1 MKRILAILLTLAMLL
16 SLAACGG
23 GDDPNAGVYTGTKA
37 EMMGMEMSMDE
48 IYAGENSLQ
57 LKSGGKGTITLEG
70 DSFGLKWALDG
81 ESLTLTID
89 GVDCTGTLKNGVI
102 KIDFMNMGVLLTFEK
117 EDGSTDGSGSI
128 ADKLAGEGTET
139 EAAPAGPLGVY
150 EGTTY
155 EYSGQSFNMTD
166 IYNGLCTIE
175 LLEGGKCVFTL
186 GGEVMDSTWTL
197 DGEDFVLTNA
207 TVESPGTLKDGV
219 ITINFMNMGMM
230 MSFTQTGS
238 VQGGDSTDAEADVTE
253 TFPDA
258 FIADYQ
264 GDWHGMATVYEG
276 TGAFE
281 DEVDMEMEIIARLVF
296 REDGTCEPY
305 LACAFGGEDNNFKN
319 LSAAYYVD
327 GDQMFLF
334 GEFVNGELVAPST
347 LFVQDGAL
355 YVDVFVEDEKGNTM
369 NLYAC
374 LRRLD
379 ASWDY
384 DNDWLNLSEDAVKFY
399 KGKSF
404 MEIAELFQLDLD
416 EIPELDGGS
425 SYIPAVT
432 EAPTEAAPGVSA
444 SGFGGPNSFQVEEY
458 LSHIVTTV
466 NFTLPESMW
475 VAKAPNDTLYIY
487 NVESLD
493 KAYSNSPRI
502 QFVMKQSLEKI
513 NFYLDTFENLQELES
528 RVIGGI
534 EMQGRSY
541 KALGMEWIEYYA
553 ELPNGV
559 WVSVQISRTSVEPGS
574 EGSAILD
581 SVTFK

>member
-1 MKRILAILLTLAMLL
+1 
-16 SLAACGG
+16 
-23 GDDPNAGVYTGTKA
+23 
-37 EMMGMEMSMDE
+37 
-48 IYAGENSLQ
+48 
-57 LKSGGKGTITLEG
+57 
-70 DSFGLKWALDG
+70 
-81 ESLTLTID
+81 
-89 GVDCTGTLKNGVI
+89 
-102 KIDFMNMGVLLTFEK
+102 
-117 EDGSTDGSGSI
+117 
-128 ADKLAGEGTET
+128 
-139 EAAPAGPLGVY
+139 
-150 EGTTY
+150 
-155 EYSGQSFNMTD
+155 
-166 IYNGLCTIE
+166 
-175 LLEGGKCVFTL
+175 
-186 GGEVMDSTWTL
+186 
-197 DGEDFVLTNA
+197 
-207 TVESPGTLKDGV
+207 
-219 ITINFMNMGMM
+219 
-230 MSFTQTGS
+230 
-238 VQGGDSTDAEADVTE
+238 
-253 TFPDA
+253 
-258 FIADYQ
+258 
-264 GDWHGMATVYEG
+264 
-276 TGAFE
+276 
-281 DEVDMEMEIIARLVF
+281 
-296 REDGTCEPY
+296 
-305 LACAFGGEDNNFKN
+305 
-319 LSAAYYVD
+319 VD

-355 YVDVFVEDEKGNTM
+355 YVDVYVEDEKGNTM

-384 DNDWLNLSEDAVKFY
+384 DNDWPCLPEDAVKFY

-581 SVTFK
+581 SVTFE

>member
-1 MKRILAILLTLAMLL
+1 MKRLFAILLTLTMLL

-23 GDDPNAGVYTGTKA
+23 GDDPNAGVYIGTTA
-37 EMMGMEMSMDE
+37 EMMGMELPMDE
-48 IYAGENSLQ
+48 IYAGENSLE

-102 KIDFMNMGVLLTFEK
+102 EVDFMNMGILLTFEK
-117 EDGSTDGSGSI
+117 EGGSTGDSGSI
-128 ADKLAGEGTET
+128 SDKLAGQVTEP
-139 EAAPAGPLGVY
+139 EAAPAGPLGIY

-155 EYSGQSFNMTD
+155 EYGGQSFSMTD
-166 IYNGLCTIE
+166 IYDGLCTIE
-175 LLEGGKCVFTL
+175 LLDGGKCVFTL
-186 GGEVMDSTWTL
+186 GGEVMDCTWTL
-197 DGEDFVLTNA
+197 DGEEFVLINA

-219 ITINFMNMGMM
+219 ITIDFMNMGMVM
-230 MSFTQTGS
+230 RFAQTSGAA
-238 VQGGDSTDAEADVTE
+238 GGVSDGAEEAVTE

-258 FIADYQ
+258 FIAEHA

-276 TGAFE
+276 TGTFE
-281 DEVDMEMEIIARLVF
+281 DEVDMEMEIIARLAF

-327 GDQMFLF
+327 GEEMFLF
-334 GEFVNGELVAPST
+334 GEFVNGELVAPSK
-347 LFVQDGAL
+347 LYVLDGAL
-355 YVDVFVEDEKGNTM
+355 YVDVYVEDAKGNTM

-384 DNDWLNLSEDAVKFY
+384 ENDWPNLPEDAVKFY
-399 KGKSF
+399 MGKSF
-404 MEIAELFQLDLD
+404 MEIAKLFQLDLD
-416 EIPELDGGS
+416 EIPELEGEAS
-425 SYIPAVT
+425 VPAVT
-432 EAPTEAAPGVSA
+432 EAPTEAASGVSA
-444 SGFGGPNSFQVEEY
+444 SGFGGANSYQVNEY
-458 LSHIVTTV
+458 MSKIVTTV

-475 VAKAPNDTLYIY
+475 VPKVSSETLYIY

-493 KAYSNSPRI
+493 DAYSNSPRI
-502 QFVMKQSLEKI
+502 QFVVKQSLEKI

-534 EMQGRSY
+534 EMKGRSY
-541 KALGMEWIEYYA
+541 KAVGMEWIEYYA

-559 WVSVQISRTSVEPGS
+559 WMSVQISRTSIEPGS

-581 SVTFK
+581 SVTFE

>member
-1 MKRILAILLTLAMLL
+1 MKKILAILLCLAMLL

-23 GDDPNAGVYTGTKA
+23 EQKDDPTLGKYIGIQ
-37 EMMGMEMSMDE
+37 GEMSGIVLTME
-48 IYAGENSLQ
+48 ELYPGETYLE
-57 LKSGGKGTITLEG
+57 LKSGGKAVLMLDG
-70 DSFGLKWALDG
+70 DKINGKWSLDG
-81 ESLTLTID
+81 ETFLL
-89 GVDCTGTLKNGVI
+89 VVEREECPGTLKNGVVVF
-102 KIDFMNMGVLLTFEK
+102 DFAGSGIMLTFKK
-117 EDGSTDGSGSI
+117 EGGSSSI
-128 ADKLAGEGTET
+128 ADQIGGLVTTEPD
-139 EAAPAGPLGVY
+139 AAPAGPLGVY

-207 TVESPGTLKDGV
+207 TVESPGTLVDGV
-219 ITINFMNMGMM
+219 ITIDFMGMGMM

-238 VQGGDSTDAEADVTE
+238 VQGGDSTDAEEDVTE

-258 FIADYQ
+258 FIADHQ

-281 DEVDMEMEIIARLVF
+281 DEVDMEMEIIARLAF
-296 REDGTCEPY
+296 REDGICEPY
-305 LACAFGGEDNNFKN
+305 LACAFGGEDNNFKD

-327 GDQMFLF
+327 GEQMFLF

-355 YVDVFVEDEKGNTM
+355 YVDVYVEDEKGNTM

-384 DNDWLNLSEDAVKFY
+384 DNDWPCLPEDAVKFY

-581 SVTFK
+581 SVTFE